1 MQMRGNRPRATV
13 AFGTALLLALL
24 ALAAALG
31 AATQS
36 AAAPTATAGA
46 DAAAIA
52 CRTRVS
58 VGFAAPIT
66 GPAASLGGQMVK
78 WGQFAQTRWNRANP
92 RNRIRLVMGDTQL
105 PDAAQAVRVAE
116 GLASNGQVLVVVGPA
131 GSQEVQ
137 VSTAPLRRGG
147 LANISGTATAT
158 TLTASGTRRGF
169 FFRTVPND
177 DQQAARA
184 VAYMRATLRA
194 NRIVII
200 DAQNSYSTGLADT
213 VQRLLDA
220 AGIDAQRE
228 SVNEATVTDFSS
240 LVARIPNDTQVVYT
254 PWQLAAKAQLLGQ
267 QLRASG
273 RNATLFGGDGLYSPD
288 DFKIPGSYVTAFPVA
303 ANHPVVRAYQSGPG
317 GGRSDLFGLPSYVAV
332 DVAARAVQKA
342 CADRQATRAEV
353 RRFVNRTNIPA
364 AQSLLGFPVRF
375 QQTRQGVLGPG
386 DMRTPAAYI
395 VYRINDT
402 GQYIR
407 VG

>member
-1 MQMRGNRPRATV
+1 MQVRAYRSRPA
-13 AFGTALLLALL
+13 AALGTLLLALL
-24 ALAAALG
+24 VLG
-31 AATQS
+31 AVLGATATRS
-36 AAAPTATAGA
+36 NAAPAAQAGA

-52 CRTRVS
+52 CGARVS

-66 GPAASLGGQMVK
+66 GPAASAGAQMVK

-105 PDAAQAVRVAE
+105 PDTAQAVRVAE
-116 GLASNGQVLVVVGPA
+116 GLASNGQILVVVGPA
-131 GSQEVQ
+131 GSQEIQ
-137 VSTAPLRRGG
+137 VSTAPFRRAG
-147 LANISGTATAT
+147 LANISGTATLTSLT
-158 TLTASGTRRGF
+158 TSGTRRGY

-184 VAYMRATLRA
+184 VAYMRATMRA
-194 NRIVII
+194 TRIVVV
-200 DAQNSYSTGLADT
+200 DAQNSYSIGLADT
-213 VQRLLDA
+213 VQRLLSA
-220 AGIDAQRE
+220 AGSTVQRE

-254 PWQLAAKAQLLGQ
+254 PWQIAAKAQLFGQ

-273 RNATLFGGDGLYSPD
+273 RNAVLFGGDGLYSPD
-288 DFKIPGSYVTAFPVA
+288 DFKLPGSLVTAFPVA
-303 ANHPVVRAYQSGPG
+303 ANHPVVKAYQSGPG

-353 RRFVNRTNIPA
+353 RRFVNLTNIPA

-375 QQTRQGVLGPG
+375 QQTRQGLLGPG
-386 DMRTPAAYI
+386 DMRTPSAYI
-395 VYRINDT
+395 VYRINDS
-402 GQYIR
+402 GQYVR